1 MKKVLLF
8 FTFIMSALTI
18 QAQDVFKKGDNMV
31 SASVGV
37 GSGIPVAVSY
47 ERGIVDNL
55 FDGNGSIGLGGYLG
69 YYSDKDEQTFQK
81 VKVGWK
87 YNDIMIGVR
96 GNLHYQFVDKL
107 DTYAGLMLGYEIVKA
122 KAIAEGYDESA
133 IGSADGSGI
142 GFAIQVG
149 ARYFFT
155 DNFGAF
161 AEVGY
166 GIAYASLG
174 VSLKF

>member
-1 MKKVLLF
+1 MKKYYYFRIYHVSLNYSGARRF
-8 FTFIMSALTI
+8 
-18 QAQDVFKKGDNMV
+18 QKGDNMV

-149 ARYFFT
+149 ARYFLQT
-155 DNFGAF
+155 ISEHLPKLDT
-161 AEVGY
+161 ELLMRVW
-166 GIAYASLG
+166 
-174 VSLKF
+174 VSV

>member
-8 FTFIMSALTI
+8 FAFIMSALTI

-69 YYSDKDEQTFQK
+69 YYSDKDEINYEGIK
-81 VKVGWK
+81 AGWK

-96 GNLHYQFVDKL
+96 GNLHYQFVEKL

-122 KAIAEGYDESA
+122 KAITEGYGEKYT
-133 IGSADGSGI
+133 GSADGNGI